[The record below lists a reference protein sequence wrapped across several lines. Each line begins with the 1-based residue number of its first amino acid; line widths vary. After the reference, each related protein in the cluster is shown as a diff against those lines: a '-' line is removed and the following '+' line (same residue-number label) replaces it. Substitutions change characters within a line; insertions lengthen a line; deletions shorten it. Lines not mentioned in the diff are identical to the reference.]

1 MDLVIR
7 LLADGLVVPI
17 VFLGAYALLIKV
29 PPKNMVESY
38 SRIIMAGLTALLL
51 AKLVGS
57 FWQPDAARPFVEM
70 GVAAKAAYLDNAGFP
85 SDHVLFATAIALA
98 VWFET
103 RQRKIVVILAVL
115 IALVSLGRVVAL
127 VHTPLDVLG
136 GLVFASIGA
145 LWYFTKPVFPVSK
158 KQAHPKTRPAV

>member
-1 MDLVIR
+1 VELLIR

-17 VFLGAYALLIKV
+17 VVLGAYALLFKV
-29 PPKNMVESY
+29 PAKSRAQSY
-38 SRIIMAGLTALLL
+38 GRVIMAGLTALLL

-85 SDHVLFATAIALA
+85 SDHVLFSAAITLA

-103 RQRKIVVILAVL
+103 RQRKLAVL
-115 IALVSLGRVVAL
+115 LAVLTGLVALGRVIAL

-136 GLVFASIGA
+136 GLAFASIGA
-145 LWYFTKPVFPVSK
+145 LWYFTKAEKAPRPK
-158 KQAHPKTRPAV
+158 KKLSPK

>member
-1 MDLVIR
+1 MDLLVR

-17 VFLGAYALLIKV
+17 VLIGAYVLLFKV
-29 PPKNMVESY
+29 APGSRLQSY
-38 SRIIMAGLTALLL
+38 GRVIMAGLTALLL

-70 GVAAKAAYLDNAGFP
+70 GVNARASYLDNAGFP
-85 SDHVLFATAIALA
+85 SDHVLFGAAITLA

-103 RQRKIVVILAVL
+103 RQKKTAIFLAVL
-115 IALVSLGRVVAL
+115 TALVALGRVLAL

-136 GLVFASIGA
+136 GLVFALLGG
-145 LWYFTKPVFPVSK
+145 LWYLTNSK
-158 KQAHPKTRPAV
+158 QFIPKKLKQ

>member
-1 MDLVIR
+1 MDVLIR

-17 VFLGAYALLIKV
+17 VLIGAYVLLTKV
-29 PPKNMVESY
+29 PPKSMVESY
-38 SRIIMAGLTALLL
+38 SRIIMAGLTALLM

-57 FWQPDAARPFVEM
+57 FWQPDAARPFVEL

-103 RQRKIVVILAVL
+103 RQRKTVAILAVL
-115 IALVSLGRVVAL
+115 IALVSIGRVVAL

-136 GLVFASIGA
+136 GVVFACLGG
-145 LWYFTKPVFPVSK
+145 LWYVTKGETLSTRK
-158 KQAHPKTRPAV
+158 KPKNAVTRTV